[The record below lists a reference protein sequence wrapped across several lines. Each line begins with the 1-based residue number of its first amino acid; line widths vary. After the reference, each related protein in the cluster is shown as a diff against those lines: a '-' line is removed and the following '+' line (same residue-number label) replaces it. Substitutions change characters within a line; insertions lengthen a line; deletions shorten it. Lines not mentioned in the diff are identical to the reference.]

1 MANTMELQR
10 KSQNDTTIF
19 KLIGNLD
26 AISAPD
32 TGKKMLHYIDEG
44 DSAIVMDLSDL
55 EYISS
60 AGLQTILRI
69 IRRIKEVDGK
79 LALAAL
85 SSNVADVIELSGFT
99 LFLSIFDTVEAAID
113 SL

>member
-1 MANTMELQR
+1 MELQR
-10 KSQNDTTIF
+10 ENRNGTIIF

-32 TGKKMLHYIDEG
+32 TGKQLLHYINEG
-44 DSAIVMDLSDL
+44 DTTIVLDLNEL

-69 IRRIKEVDGK
+69 TRKIKEIDGK
-79 LALAAL
+79 LAFAAL
-85 SSNVADVIELSGFT
+85 SQNVSDVIELSGFT

>member
-1 MANTMELQR
+1 MVNTMELQK
-10 KSQNDTTIF
+10 KSQDGTTIF

-32 TGKKMLHYIDEG
+32 TGKEILHYIDDG
-44 DSAIVMDLSDL
+44 NASIVMDLSDL

-69 IRRIKEVDGK
+69 TRKIKEIDGK

-99 LFLSIFDTVEAAID
+99 LFLSIFDTVEAALD

>member
-1 MANTMELQR
+1 MVNTMELQK
-10 KSQNDTTIF
+10 KSQDGTTIF

-32 TGKKMLHYIDEG
+32 TGKEILHLIDDG
-44 DSAIVMDLSDL
+44 NASIVMDLSDL

-69 IRRIKEVDGK
+69 TRKIKEIDGK

-99 LFLSIFDTVEAAID
+99 LFLSIFDTVEAALD